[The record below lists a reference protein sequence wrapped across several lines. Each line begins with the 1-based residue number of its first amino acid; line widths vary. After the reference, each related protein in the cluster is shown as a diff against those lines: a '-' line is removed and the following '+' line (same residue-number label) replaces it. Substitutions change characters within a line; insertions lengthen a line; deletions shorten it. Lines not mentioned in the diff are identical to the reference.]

1 MRKSE
6 KILLLLVLAVSLF
19 LLFFFIFRGV
29 DISEYYPDLVSGFSM
44 TMGLYLF
51 ALFLGLGLGI
61 VLAISRHYGGPL
73 VTRIA
78 TAFIEFERGTPL
90 LAQVYAFTIL
100 PYALAIP
107 TAFISWEIVLPD
119 IYGIQ
124 RIVLD
129 TRILLCALA
138 LGLNSAAY
146 QAEYFRGSLS
156 SLSAGQ
162 TLAAQS
168 IGMTKRQEI
177 RYVALPQSLRRV
189 IPAWSN
195 EAVYLPVYTCVAYFV
210 GVAEFLS
217 ASTLVVAR
225 TYQALIVYFLTAIV
239 FLVLVGLISWLLNHI
254 YERIRIPGL

>member
-1 MRKSE
+1 MGT
-6 KILLLLVLAVSLF
+6 APPTC
-19 LLFFFIFRGV
+19 FFKMLGIE
-29 DISEYYPDLVSGFSM
+29 EYYPDLVSGFSM

-51 ALFLGLGLGI
+51 ALLLGLVLGI
-61 VLAISRHYGGPL
+61 VLAISRHYGGPV
-73 VTRIA
+73 VTRIS
-78 TAFIEFERGTPL
+78 TGFIEIIRGTPL
-90 LAQVYAFTIL
+90 LAQILLFTIL
-100 PYALAIP
+100 PYALNLPAVY
-107 TAFISWEIVLPD
+107 TSWQIVSPD
-119 IYGIQ
+119 IFGIQ
-124 RIVLD
+124 RIVLN

-177 RYVALPQSLRRV
+177 RYIALPQSLRRA

-195 EAVYLPVYTCVAYFV
+195 EAVYLPVYTSVAYFV

-217 ASTLVVAR
+217 VAKLVAYR
-225 TYQALIVYFLTAIV
+225 TFESLTVFLITAVV
-239 FLVLVGLISWLLNHI
+239 FLVFVSFISLLLNRI
-254 YERIRIPGL
+254 YERIRIPGV